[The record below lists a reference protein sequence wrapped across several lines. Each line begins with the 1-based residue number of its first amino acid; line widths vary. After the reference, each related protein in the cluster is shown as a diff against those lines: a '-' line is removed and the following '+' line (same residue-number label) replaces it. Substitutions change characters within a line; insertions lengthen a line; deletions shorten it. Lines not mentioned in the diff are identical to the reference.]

1 MFRKICMSMMFV
13 ILGGYAQATVRVT
26 TYAAMLA
33 LTNVTDGTHCQII
46 NSGPVSEYAYSN
58 QSGLWYLFSVTNGYT
73 NTPSFTNTVTS
84 TYTKTPTPSPTF
96 TPTPTSTWTSTF
108 TFVPTPV
115 WISVIGNQTPSSS
128 GQVGSN
134 YLWACPQTAVYS
146 MSITQLNIYVTGG
159 TPGTIAMGVYSDA
172 YLPNNLLGATGEVS
186 VGSSGWVSAPLS
198 QVLTVPANT
207 RFWLVEQ
214 GTSGLNLGCLNNSS
228 GSTMIAYNFSGGGY
242 GSLELPVTY
251 SLAWDNYNFPT
262 YGPFCFY
269 ANVIPPYVG
278 LSFPNPTQTPG
289 GPTATYTPLP
299 SPTYQPNPLSK
310 YALYTPKDF
319 GRISTW
325 GSTEP
330 ATNPTYAN
338 SATFIEAIA
347 DSMVTTGLPK
357 YGMSWIHDDDLW
369 GEGGTFVSGVSIAAN
384 FTNYPQGLSV
394 PISYCH
400 ARNLKFSLYFQS
412 HATQASN
419 PECVTGAEQELMNW
433 AALQGVDGVML
444 DTGPSGPTYALV
456 ETFINA
462 ANNNS
467 SGRPLAILV
476 HDEYELPSGLVFGN
490 ATRTG
495 QDSTGTWNSVKY
507 SFLQTLPY
515 CLAFQYW
522 AGISH
527 IADDCDAWIGGP
539 PNTTQ
544 GILTDTQSEAVA
556 SMKAM
561 LGTPKFNYA
570 LPFQMSVT
578 QLDMLRNSAL
588 DEIWFDPLNSMCTP
602 VTSTSAGC
610 TVYSKIL
617 YDPIDQAKGLPS
629 LNRAIAFLNGTSSPT
644 TMTVNMSQIIPPRPA
659 QPVETWLITDVWG
672 YYNAL
677 YNLNPYHVNGGPTVD
692 NITVTVPGYHAV
704 VVKSVPFNNQSW
716 RF

>member
-1 MFRKICMSMMFV
+1 MFRKICMTMMFV
-13 ILGGYAQATVRVT
+13 ILVGYAQATVRVT

-84 TYTKTPTPSPTF
+84 TPTP
-96 TPTPTSTWTSTF
+96 TF

-115 WISVIGNQTPSSS
+115 WASVIGNQTPSSS

-146 MSITQLNIYVTGG
+146 MSITQLNIYVMGG
-159 TPGTIAMGVYSDA
+159 TPGTIAMGIYSDA

-228 GSTMIAYNFSGGGY
+228 GSTMIAYNTGGGGY
-242 GSLELPVTY
+242 GSLALPVTY
-251 SLAWDNYNFPT
+251 SLAWDNYGYYT

-278 LSFPNPTQTPG
+278 LSFPKPTQTPG

-330 ATNPTYAN
+330 ATSPSYAN
-338 SATFIEAIA
+338 SATFIESIA

-412 HATQASN
+412 HATNASN

-444 DTGPSGPTYALV
+444 DTGPTGPTYAEV

-476 HDEYELPSGLVFGN
+476 HDTYELPSGLVFGN

-495 QDSTGTWNSVKY
+495 QDSSGTWNSVQY

-515 CLAFQYW
+515 CLAFQPW

-539 PNTTQ
+539 PNSTQ

-602 VTSTSAGC
+602 VTSTSSGC

-659 QPVETWLITDVWG
+659 QPVDTWLITDVWG